1 MSTPD
6 SAADART
13 ERVRALRDELDA
25 MRPLDVEQVGKAMQ
39 RLRLEWTYHS
49 NAIEGNSLTY
59 DETRALLMH
68 GVTAQGKPLK
78 DHLDV
83 KGHRE
88 ALDFLERFV
97 RAEEP
102 LTLAAVREIHRVL
115 LGEPYEAVA
124 ETPDGQRTRRTITPG
139 EFKTQPNHVVT
150 GTGETHYYARPEET
164 PALMQDLVDD
174 YRAGWSQVEAGGVDA
189 VAFAADLHHR
199 FAAIHPF
206 DDGNG
211 RMARLLMN
219 LVLMRA
225 GYPPAVIR
233 QENRPAY
240 YGALAEADAG
250 SLDALVRFVASELE
264 ATLDLYLRTLRGEP
278 DPTAFSRRVALLKK
292 EVETSGGAVERSPE
306 ALARITREFVVPFVR
321 RVHQGWREL
330 TPLFSESTEIKTYTK
345 RNGQAQSATGGV
357 ADDLVGVDWTSF
369 KQGLTLKGYV
379 EAPAQNVYLE
389 VRGHS
394 GRDHVVVSRL
404 DLRVPLA
411 QLTYDRVIEEREP
424 IQLAEQVLEHV
435 VNQIEGLHRQAK
447 SE

>member
-1 MSTPD
+1 
-6 SAADART
+6 
-13 ERVRALRDELDA
+13 
-25 MRPLDVEQVGKAMQ
+25 MRPLDAEQLGKAMQ

-59 DETRALLMH
+59 GETRALLMH

-88 ALDFLERFV
+88 ALNFLERFV
-97 RAEEP
+97 QAEEP

-124 ETPDGQRTRRTITPG
+124 ETPEGLRVRRAVTPG

-150 GTGETHYYARPEET
+150 ETDETHYYARPEET

-189 VAFAADLHHR
+189 VVFASDLHHR

-250 SLDALVRFVASELE
+250 DLDALVRFVAGELE

-306 ALARITREFVVPFVR
+306 ASTRITEQFVVPFLTR
-321 RVHQGWREL
+321 LAYGFGEL
-330 TPLFSESTEIKTYTK
+330 EPLFSESDFLVSYANLDESEGVLLDQHFGHFADGGWSRIEVAMTFWGYKGDASEDEGAVIHVRSTESQIIVKGENEGVLVRLAY
-345 RNGQAQSATGGV
+345 GEPAPDPVEV
-357 ADDLVGVDWTSF
+357 ADRVLATIVQRLERHQRPSERTQVPPS
-369 KQGLTLKGYV
+369 GL
-379 EAPAQNVYLE
+379 P
-389 VRGHS
+389 
-394 GRDHVVVSRL
+394 
-404 DLRVPLA
+404 
-411 QLTYDRVIEEREP
+411 
-424 IQLAEQVLEHV
+424 
-435 VNQIEGLHRQAK
+435 
-447 SE
+447 

>member
-1 MSTPD
+1 MSASVSPPD
-6 SAADART
+6 DPRT
-13 ERVRALRDELDA
+13 ERVRALRDELDST
-25 MRPLDVEQVGKAMQ
+25 RPLDAEQVGKAMQ

-59 DETRALLMH
+59 GETRALLMH

-88 ALDFLERFV
+88 ALDYLERFV

-102 LTLAAVREIHRVL
+102 LTLAAIREIHRVL

-124 ETPDGQRTRRTITPG
+124 ETPGGQRTRRTITPG

-150 GTGETHYYARPEET
+150 ETGETHYYARPEET
-164 PALMQDLVDD
+164 PALMQGLVDD
-174 YRAGWSQVEAGGVDA
+174 YRAGWVQVEAGGVDA
-189 VAFAADLHHR
+189 VVFAADLHHR
-199 FAAIHPF
+199 FASIHPF

-219 LVLMRA
+219 LVLMLA

-250 SLDALVRFVASELE
+250 DLDALVRFVAGELE

-278 DPTAFSRRVALLKK
+278 DPTVFSHRVALLKK

-306 ALARITREFVVPFVR
+306 ALARITRELVAPFLD
-321 RVHQGWREL
+321 RVHHKWREL
-330 TPLFSESTEIKTYTK
+330 VPLFYEANKFWTYSDRKKGARTMSK
-345 RNGQAQSATGGV
+345 
-357 ADDLVGVDWTSF
+357 ADDLIEADWSIFAANLVLYGFILDPT
-369 KQGLTLKGYV
+369 QRV
-379 EAPAQNVYLE
+379 EL
-389 VRGHS
+389 HMT
-394 GRDHVVVSRL
+394 GRSER
-404 DLRVPLA
+404 
-411 QLTYDRVIEEREP
+411 DRVVIRGVGSPVVFGYHQAVSEDDPVRLADRVLERVM
-424 IQLAEQVLEHV
+424 EQVE
-435 VNQIEGLHRQAK
+435 QLHRQAQG
-447 SE
+447 S